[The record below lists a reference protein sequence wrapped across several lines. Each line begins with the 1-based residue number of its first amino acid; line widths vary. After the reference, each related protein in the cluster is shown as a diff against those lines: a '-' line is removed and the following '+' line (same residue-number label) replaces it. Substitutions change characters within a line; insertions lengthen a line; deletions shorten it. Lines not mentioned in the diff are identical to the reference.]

1 MSRTARAVTAIWSLV
16 VVFAGCSRTDDT
28 RRERALDAPT
38 ARLLVGTWDA
48 TFTLDRP
55 LTVTSDSTRPLPVTG
70 VLAFVEARH
79 VAPESP
85 QLSGSTHDVAY
96 DVDFRPFGF
105 DLRDRGA
112 SPVAVAR
119 TSERDSVAILFGAGE
134 SLFSLRVQGA
144 FIGDSV
150 SGVWTAESPR
160 SAGAG
165 GRFSMHR
172 RQVAR

>member
-1 MSRTARAVTAIWSLV
+1 MRPMSRAVTAICSLAF
-16 VVFAGCSRTDDT
+16 VFVGCSKTDDS

-55 LTVTSDSTRPLPVTG
+55 LKVTSDSTRPRSVTG
-70 VLAFVEARH
+70 ALAFVEARH
-79 VAPESP
+79 VAPEIP
-85 QLSGSTHDVAY
+85 QLSGATHDVAY

-112 SPVAVAR
+112 APPAAAR
-119 TSERDSVAILFGAGE
+119 TGERDSVAILFGTGE

-144 FIGDSV
+144 FVGDSV
-150 SGVWTAESPR
+150 SGVWTAETPR
-160 SAGAG
+160 SGGAG

-172 RQVAR
+172 RQIAR

>member
-1 MSRTARAVTAIWSLV
+1 MSRMARAVIAIWCT
-16 VVFAGCSRTDDT
+16 VFVFVGCSRTDDT
-28 RRERALDAPT
+28 RRERAMDAPT

-55 LTVTSDSTRPLPVTG
+55 LTVTSDSTRPPPVVG
-70 VLAFVEARH
+70 VLAFVEAH
-79 VAPESP
+79 HAAPEIP
-85 QLSGSTHDVAY
+85 LLAGSTHDVAY

-119 TSERDSVAILFGAGE
+119 TSEKDSVAMLFGNGE

-144 FIGDSV
+144 FIGDSA

-160 SAGAG
+160 AGAG

-172 RQVAR
+172 RRDAR

>member
-1 MSRTARAVTAIWSLV
+1 MTPMSRTVTAICFLAF
-16 VVFAGCSRTDDT
+16 VFVGCSRTDDA

-38 ARLLVGTWDA
+38 ARLLAGMWDA

-55 LTVTSDSTRPLPVTG
+55 LTVTSDSTRPRSVTG
-70 VLAFVEARH
+70 ALAFVEARH
-79 VAPESP
+79 VAPVIP
-85 QLSGSTHDVAY
+85 QLSGATHDVAY

-112 SPVAVAR
+112 ALPAVAR
-119 TSERDSVAILFGAGE
+119 TGERDSLVIWFGADA

-144 FIGDSV
+144 FVGDSV
-150 SGVWTAESPR
+150 SGVWTAETPR
-160 SAGAG
+160 AGGAG

-172 RQVAR
+172 RQVSR